1 MSTKKQLKQIA
12 TRTYTRE
19 EAEAAMR
26 DLCIAS
32 CKLDARTA
40 KMNEQL
46 ARIREDFEAD
56 ISSLSETA
64 ELLKAKVLAWAD
76 KNPKEF
82 AKKKSVE
89 MVHGVVGYRTAP
101 FSVRLIRGVTWDKAI
116 ALIEAAHPELIRN
129 KKEADKEGLIAS
141 RDIITK
147 EEFTALGI
155 RIDQDEKPFVEVKKD
170 TVDLA

>member
-32 CKLDARTA
+32 CKLDSRTA

-64 ELLKAKVLAWAD
+64 ELLKAKVLSWAD

-89 MVHGVVGYRTAP
+89 MVHGIVGYRTAP
-101 FSVRLIRGVTWDKAI
+101 PSVRLVRGVTWDKAI
-116 ALIEAAHPELIRN
+116 ALIEAAHPELIRL

-141 RDIITK
+141 REIITDEQFK
-147 EEFTALGI
+147 AIGI
-155 RIDQDEKPFVEVKKD
+155 HIEQAEKPFVEVKKD
-170 TVDLA
+170 TVEIA